1 MRKLLWPLLFV
12 LAAATV
18 TAGLASG
25 GNGETK
31 KKTFEYAIGLWGDLP
46 YSAAQEAALPNLIA
60 DMNDAQLAFSV
71 HDGDLKA
78 GSNSPCDN
86 ALYQRALGWF
96 NSLEG
101 AAMFTPGDN
110 DWTDCDRN
118 PGVNS
123 LERLNHER
131 QGLFSPPYS
140 FGTHPMLQEVQ
151 SAPFVENRRW
161 TV

>member
-1 MRKLLWPLLFV
+1 MRKLLWPLLLV

-25 GNGETK
+25 GNGETN

-60 DMNDAQLAFSV
+60 DMNDAQLAFTV

-96 NSLEG
+96 DSLQG

-110 DWTDCDRN
+110 DWTDCDRASN
-118 PGVNS
+118 GGLNS

-131 QGLFSPPYS
+131 QVFFSTS
-140 FGTHPMLQEVQ
+140 DSLGTHPLQQEVQ
-151 SAPFVENRRW
+151 AA
-161 TV
+161 